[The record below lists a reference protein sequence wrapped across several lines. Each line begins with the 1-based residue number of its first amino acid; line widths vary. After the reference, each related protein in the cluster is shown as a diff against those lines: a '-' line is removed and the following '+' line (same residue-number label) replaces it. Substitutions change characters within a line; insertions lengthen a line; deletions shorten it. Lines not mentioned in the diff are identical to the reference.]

1 MRRSDTIAELA
12 KALAAAQGE
21 FQAVPRE
28 NENPFFH
35 SMYADLPSVVM
46 AASPILSKHGLS
58 VSQLP
63 DFDGEHD
70 LLTTTIMHSSGEW
83 LEASARLHLLKDE
96 PQAQGSA
103 TTYMRRYAYSGG
115 VGIVTEV
122 DDDAEAASGRGAG
135 RSAPHA
141 APRQAEDG
149 APSCP
154 SCGSALR
161 ERKGAKGPFV
171 GCSNYPGCRWTANGT
186 LEDYLERL
194 HGDIDPEEIN
204 PPETALP
211 VPHLTDLTAT
221 VISLAKEAGPEATLN
236 AFKAAGAVNCLS
248 MGADGKYRLRKSE
261 LDKLSESDKE
271 EIIDVLSIPF

>member
-63 DFDGEHD
+63 DFDGTND

-135 RSAPHA
+135 RPTPHA
-141 APRQAEDG
+141 APQQAEDG

-171 GCSNYPGCRWTANGT
+171 GCSTYPACRFTANGT

-204 PPETALP
+204 PPSTPPPAA
-211 VPHLTDLTAT
+211 TGDLTAQ
-221 VISLAKEAGPEATLN
+221 VIALAKEAGPEATLN
-236 AFKAAGAVNCLS
+236 AFKTAGAVGCLS
-248 MGADGKYRLRKSE
+248 MGADGKYRLRRSE

-271 EIIDVLSIPF
+271 EIIRVLDIAF